1 MKRLMKAIRLYYER
15 ELSTMQSFN
24 AEFAA
29 EFPAQ
34 AGQLGMEGGQRNDPH
49 IERFIQATALSNARI
64 AKLIDDNDYKVT
76 EALLQLNYPHYLQP
90 FPSTAIVRVDP
101 SAGLAT
107 MTAPGLIPR
116 GATLVARSADGPSCR
131 LRTVFDV
138 HITPVVVTKVIFQ
151 SYFNLPPAM
160 PRPAAVTTML
170 SIDIESKAATLG
182 LGLVQLDRLR
192 LFIDAEPSLCATTRD
207 LLFMHAM
214 AAYLEIDGNWLALP
228 TVPLKAVGFD
238 PHDAVL
244 PRSNLSHPAYL
255 LLSEYFVNPE
265 KFNFFDIDW
274 QVLVPHLPAT
284 CRRLTL
290 HLGLAGVAAD
300 THTGRA
306 LSQLSSE
313 NFVPGCTP
321 VVNLFKHAACPI
333 ELTHM
338 TPDYALL
345 ADGVYADV
353 CDIYSVD
360 KVTTVQKSRHGQT
373 LTEFRPYYSLRHGE
387 AGGRHGRYYVVR
399 RDELAALR
407 HPGHATRIALVDL
420 DLDPLDVADAS
431 VSIELTCT
439 NRDLPSRL
447 CYDSAGS
454 DLKLEGATDGY
465 PLRFLRRPTP
475 QYRFNAQDHWRL
487 IAHLSL
493 SHCALSADGLHLL
506 QETLTLYD
514 LPQSSVS
521 QRQIAGIVALEQR
534 ETSLW
539 LRDDGHSA
547 LVRGLAVRVT
557 LDEDAF
563 AGTGIDLFVSVLDHF
578 FGLYVHCQSFTQL
591 TVFSHASGKELIR
604 CHPRNGARKL
614 V

>member
-1 MKRLMKAIRLYYER
+1 MKKFLKAIRLYYER
-15 ELSTMQSFN
+15 ELATMQSFN

-34 AGQLGMEGGQRNDPH
+34 AGRLGMDGGQGDDPH

-64 AKLIDDNDYKVT
+64 AKLIDDNDHKVT
-76 EALLQLNYPHYLQP
+76 EALLQVNYPHYLQP
-90 FPSTAIVRVDP
+90 FPSTAIVRVDMR
-101 SAGLAT
+101 AGLAT
-107 MTAPGLIPR
+107 MTGPGLIAR
-116 GATLVARSADGPSCR
+116 GTTLVARAADGPACR
-131 LRTVFDV
+131 LRTVYDV
-138 HITPVVVTKVIFQ
+138 QLTPLVVAKVTFQ
-151 SYFNLPPAM
+151 AHFNLPPAM

-170 SIDIESKAATLG
+170 SIDIESKAATLN
-182 LGLVQLDRLR
+182 LGQVQLDRLR
-192 LFIDAEPSLCATTRD
+192 VFIDAEPSLCATTRD
-207 LLFMHAM
+207 VLFMHAR
-214 AAYLEIDGNWLALP
+214 AAWLEIDGICLALDA
-228 TVPLKAVGFD
+228 VPLKAVGFD

-244 PRSNLSHPAYL
+244 PTSNLAHPAYL
-255 LLSEYFVNPE
+255 LLTEYFVNPE

-274 QVLVPHLPAT
+274 QELAPHLPAT

-290 HLGLAGVAAD
+290 HLGLAGVATDA
-300 THTGRA
+300 HMGRA

-313 NFVPGCTP
+313 HFVLGCTP
-321 VVNLFKHAACPI
+321 VVNLVRHPACPI

-338 TPDYALL
+338 TPDYALI
-345 ADGVYADV
+345 ADGNYADAS
-353 CDIYSVD
+353 DIYSVD
-360 KVTTVQKSRHGQT
+360 KVTTVKKTRHGQT

-407 HPGHATRIALVDL
+407 HPGHAMRIALVDL
-420 DLDPLDVADAS
+420 DLDPLAIMDAS

-447 CYDSAGS
+447 SYGAAGG
-454 DLKLEGATDGY
+454 DLKLEQATDGY

-475 QYRFNAQDHWRL
+475 QYRFNAHDHWRL

-493 SHCALSADGLHLL
+493 SHCSLSADGLHLL

-521 QRQIAGIVALEQR
+521 QRQIAGIVALEQGA
-534 ETSLW
+534 TSLW
-539 LRDDGHSA
+539 LHDDGHSS
-547 LVRGLAVRVT
+547 LVHGVAVRVT

-563 AGTGIDLFVSVLDHF
+563 AGTGIDVFVSVLDHF

-591 TVFSHASGKELIR
+591 TVFSQASGKELIR
-604 CHPRNGARKL
+604 CHPRGGARQL

>member
-1 MKRLMKAIRLYYER
+1 
-15 ELSTMQSFN
+15 
-24 AEFAA
+24 
-29 EFPAQ
+29 
-34 AGQLGMEGGQRNDPH
+34 
-49 IERFIQATALSNARI
+49 
-64 AKLIDDNDYKVT
+64 
-76 EALLQLNYPHYLQP
+76 
-90 FPSTAIVRVDP
+90 
-101 SAGLAT
+101 
-107 MTAPGLIPR
+107 
-116 GATLVARSADGPSCR
+116 
-131 LRTVFDV
+131 
-138 HITPVVVTKVIFQ
+138 
-151 SYFNLPPAM
+151 
-160 PRPAAVTTML
+160 
-170 SIDIESKAATLG
+170 
-182 LGLVQLDRLR
+182 
-192 LFIDAEPSLCATTRD
+192 
-207 LLFMHAM
+207 
-214 AAYLEIDGNWLALP
+214 
-228 TVPLKAVGFD
+228 
-238 PHDAVL
+238 
-244 PRSNLSHPAYL
+244 
-255 LLSEYFVNPE
+255 
-265 KFNFFDIDW
+265 
-274 QVLVPHLPAT
+274 
-284 CRRLTL
+284 
-290 HLGLAGVAAD
+290 
-300 THTGRA
+300 
-306 LSQLSSE
+306 
-313 NFVPGCTP
+313 
-321 VVNLFKHAACPI
+321 VNLFKHAACPI

-420 DLDPLDVADAS
+420 DLDPLDIADAS

-447 CYDSAGS
+447 CYDTAGG
-454 DLKLEGATDGY
+454 DLKLEQATDGY

>member
-1 MKRLMKAIRLYYER
+1 
-15 ELSTMQSFN
+15 
-24 AEFAA
+24 
-29 EFPAQ
+29 
-34 AGQLGMEGGQRNDPH
+34 
-49 IERFIQATALSNARI
+49 
-64 AKLIDDNDYKVT
+64 
-76 EALLQLNYPHYLQP
+76 
-90 FPSTAIVRVDP
+90 
-101 SAGLAT
+101 
-107 MTAPGLIPR
+107 
-116 GATLVARSADGPSCR
+116 
-131 LRTVFDV
+131 
-138 HITPVVVTKVIFQ
+138 
-151 SYFNLPPAM
+151 
-160 PRPAAVTTML
+160 
-170 SIDIESKAATLG
+170 
-182 LGLVQLDRLR
+182 
-192 LFIDAEPSLCATTRD
+192 
-207 LLFMHAM
+207 
-214 AAYLEIDGNWLALP
+214 
-228 TVPLKAVGFD
+228 
-238 PHDAVL
+238 
-244 PRSNLSHPAYL
+244 
-255 LLSEYFVNPE
+255 
-265 KFNFFDIDW
+265 
-274 QVLVPHLPAT
+274 
-284 CRRLTL
+284 
-290 HLGLAGVAAD
+290 
-300 THTGRA
+300 
-306 LSQLSSE
+306 
-313 NFVPGCTP
+313 
-321 VVNLFKHAACPI
+321 
-333 ELTHM
+333 
-338 TPDYALL
+338 
-345 ADGVYADV
+345 
-353 CDIYSVD
+353 
-360 KVTTVQKSRHGQT
+360 
-373 LTEFRPYYSLRHGE
+373 
-387 AGGRHGRYYVVR
+387 VVR

-420 DLDPLDVADAS
+420 DLDPLDMADAS

-447 CYDSAGS
+447 CYDTTGG
-454 DLKLEGATDGY
+454 DLKLEQATDGY

-591 TVFSHASGKELIR
+591 TVFSQASGKELIR